1 MRKGVVLLILTL
13 LATVGIAQNT
23 RIVKG
28 FVKSEDGKPVVG
40 ATIKAVDEDV
50 TTTSTLG
57 GAFEIRVS
65 PYCKFVE
72 ARLESCLTAVAEIDG
87 STIIFTMKVDKK
99 YAKSQEQARIAAEKE
114 AAAKAKAEEEA
125 RIAAEKAAA
134 DKAEAERKAQE
145 QARIAAEKEAA
156 AKAKAEEEAR
166 IAAEKEAAA
175 KAKAERRAQEQAR
188 IEAEKARIAAAKE
201 AIAKAKAERRGQE
214 FTRTDPEKT
223 TAAKAEAG
231 HRAQDQAHIETK
243 KVRIAADKEAVVKAK
258 AEDLVRFAT
267 EKAERKAQK
276 LVHTATQKATA
287 AKAKAEEEA
296 RIAAEKARI
305 AAQKQAEAE
314 RIAKEKAE
322 KVRLAKIEA
331 EKRRKLYAEKQ
342 SGFASVA
349 DVSYIIGMGGG
360 YSSIGIHYIAGYR
373 INNLLY
379 VGGGTGIN
387 FNLGAGPS
395 VRGIAEPYSGTN
407 ILSPCLISVPVFAYF
422 RANFLNRRCSP
433 FFALAAGGNFSGK
446 QTLHLY
452 ICDVK
457 YNTTGIFFNPQLGV
471 NFRTSTKT
479 SLYLTTGFNGFTVP
493 SCPTYTAF
501 SATAT
506 PKFAYGVDIH
516 LGLTF

>member
-13 LATVGIAQNT
+13 LTTVGIAQNT

-72 ARLESCLTAVAEIDG
+72 ARLEGCLTAVAEIDG

-114 AAAKAKAEEEA
+114 AAAKAE
-125 RIAAEKAAA
+125 
-134 DKAEAERKAQE
+134 
-145 QARIAAEKEAA
+145 
-156 AKAKAEEEAR
+156 AEEEAR

-175 KAKAERRAQEQAR
+175 KAEAERRAQELALINPQ
-188 IEAEKARIAAAKE
+188 KAAA
-201 AIAKAKAERRGQE
+201 
-214 FTRTDPEKT
+214 
-223 TAAKAEAG
+223 
-231 HRAQDQAHIETK
+231 
-243 KVRIAADKEAVVKAK
+243 VKAK
-258 AEDLVRFAT
+258 AE
-267 EKAERKAQK
+267 EQ
-276 LVHTATQKATA
+276 
-287 AKAKAEEEA
+287 A
-296 RIAAEKARI
+296 RIAAEKA
-305 AAQKQAEAE
+305 
-314 RIAKEKAE
+314 EKA
-322 KVRLAKIEA
+322 RLAEIKA

-342 SGFASVA
+342 SGFASIA
-349 DVSYIIGMGGG
+349 DVSYMVGIGGINP
-360 YSSIGIHYIAGYR
+360 SIGINYIAGYR

-379 VGGGTGIN
+379 VGGGTGVNI
-387 FNLGAGPS
+387 NLGAGPS
-395 VRGIAEPYSGTN
+395 VRGIAKPYSGTN
-407 ILSPCLISVPVFAYF
+407 VLNPCLVSVPVFAYF

-433 FFALAAGGNFSGK
+433 FFALAAGGDFSGK
-446 QTLHLY
+446 QTLHLDL
-452 ICDVK
+452 CDVK

-479 SLYLTTGFNGFTVP
+479 SLYLATGFNGFTTP

-501 SATAT
+501 GATT
-506 PKFAYGVDIH
+506 ETKFAYAIDIH
-516 LGLTF
+516 LGVTF